1 VTGHNIGRTE
11 GFIVGAAKRRS
22 EKLSGRRA
30 RALGERVALARELAA
45 SPTVTVTLRIPAR
58 LNEWLDGYV
67 HGAWPKKVRKQEL
80 VAEGLRL
87 LVARRGGPG
96 EACLSTDLIDEGEAD

>member
-1 VTGHNIGRTE
+1 VR
-11 GFIVGAAKRRS
+11 VAKRRS
-22 EKLSGRRA
+22 ERRDGA
-30 RALGERVALARELAA
+30 RTRTLGERVALARELAA

-58 LNEWLDGYV
+58 LNEWLDPYV
-67 HGAWPKKVRKQEL
+67 HGAWPEKVRKQAL

-96 EACLSTDLIDEGEAD
+96 ESSVSTDLIDEKDVS